1 MSAET
6 ITKAVLIDGQ
16 TFIMQ
21 PDGSYKP
28 APGKADWAHLETMT
42 DEAIENNISADPD
55 ATRLLTKE
63 WFERAEMYNQPQKAM
78 VSLRLDK
85 RVVEWFKHQGKGYQ
99 SRMNNV
105 LKAYV
110 DTHPR

>member
-1 MSAET
+1 MNNEN
-6 ITKAVLIDGQ
+6 ITTAVLIDGQ

-21 PDGSYKP
+21 RDGSYKP
-28 APGKADWAHLETMT
+28 ARGKTDWACLEAMT
-42 DEAIENNISADPD
+42 DKEIEHSINANPD
-55 ATRLLTKE
+55 TTPLLTKE
-63 WFERAEMYNQPQKAM
+63 WFERAELYNQPQKAM
-78 VSLRLDK
+78 VSLRMDK

>member
-1 MSAET
+1 
-6 ITKAVLIDGQ
+6 
-16 TFIMQ
+16 MQ
-21 PDGSYKP
+21 ADGSYKP
-28 APGKADWAHLETMT
+28 AQSKTDWGRLEAMT
-42 DEAIENNISADPD
+42 DEEIANNISSDSD
-55 ATRLLTKE
+55 ATPLLTKE
-63 WFERAEMYNQPQKAM
+63 WFERAELYNQPQKAM

-85 RVVEWFKHQGKGYQ
+85 RVVEWFKYQGKGYQ